1 MQWEKGEFSL
11 TYDIGDITLYAKRLN
26 GIVCPTHFLSISE
39 EELFQGQARVLQE
52 YGVEVAKVTSCP
64 IRQSAKR
71 LFLQNEVIV
80 YNLSSYEH
88 HYVDTQVSFEEY
100 QKKFKSKTRST
111 LKKKVSKFFQDDP
124 GQNYFRKFRTA
135 EEIDSFIKLASLV
148 SAKTYQHR
156 LFGRGIPD
164 NREFCLRARKQAQL
178 GLVRGYLLYSEGNP
192 VAYTYAPTVNQ
203 GVLLYDYN
211 GYDPDYSKLSPGTV
225 MQYKIIEDL
234 CSDPDVRIYDLC
246 TGEDDAKML
255 FSTDSRYCADVLV
268 LRKSLGNMF
277 LVMTHFALTSFS
289 SGAGKFLSYLNLK
302 SRLKKYIRRNVH
314 TIESSQVDQV

>member
-11 TYDIGDITLYAKRLN
+11 MYDIGDITLYAKRLN

-39 EELFQGQARVLQE
+39 EELFQDQARVLEE

-64 IRQSAKR
+64 IRQSEKR
-71 LFLQNEVIV
+71 LFLQNGVIV
-80 YNLSSYEH
+80 YILSSYDH
-88 HYVDTQVSFEEY
+88 HYVDTQINFEEY

-111 LKKKVSKFFQDDP
+111 LKRKVSKFFQDDP
-124 GQNYFRKFRTA
+124 DGNYFRKFRTA
-135 EEIDSFIKLASLV
+135 EEIDCFIKLASLV
-148 SAKTYQHR
+148 SVKTYQHR

-164 NREFCLRARKQAQL
+164 SREFCLHARKQAQL
-178 GLVRGYLLYSEGNP
+178 GLVRGYLLYLGGNP
-192 VAYTYAPTVNQ
+192 VAYTYAPIVNQ
-203 GVLLYDYN
+203 EVLLYDYN
-211 GYDPDYSKLSPGTV
+211 GYDPVYSKLSPGTV

-246 TGEDDAKML
+246 TGEDEAKML

-268 LRKSLGNMF
+268 LRKSLRNMF
-277 LVMTHFALTSFS
+277 LVTTHFALTSFS
-289 SGAGKFLSYLNLK
+289 SGAGKFLGRLNLK
-302 SRLKKYIRRNVH
+302 SRLKKYIRRNVQ

>member
-1 MQWEKGEFSL
+1 MQWEKSEFNL
-11 TYDIGDITLYAKRLN
+11 TYDIGDITLCAKRLK
-26 GIVCPTHFLSISE
+26 GIVCPTHFLSMSE
-39 EELFQGQARVLQE
+39 EELFQGQAKVLGE

-71 LFLQNEVIV
+71 LSLQGEFIV

-88 HYVDTQVSFEEY
+88 HYIATQISFEEY

-111 LKKKVSKFFQDDP
+111 LKRKVSKFFQDDP
-124 GQNYFRKFRTA
+124 GRNYFRKFRTA
-135 EEIDSFIKLASLV
+135 EEIDSFVKLASLV

-164 NREFCLRARKQAQL
+164 NREFCLRARKQAEL
-178 GLVRGYLLYSEGNP
+178 GLVRGYLLYFNGKP
-192 VAYTYAPTVNQ
+192 IAYTYAPTVNE

-211 GYDPDYSKLSPGTV
+211 GYDPDHSNLSPGTV

-234 CSDPDVRIYDLC
+234 CSDPDVKIYDLC
-246 TGEDDAKML
+246 TGEDDAKRL
-255 FSTDSRYCADVLV
+255 FSTDSRYCADILV
-268 LRKSLGNMF
+268 LRKSLRNIL

-289 SGAGKFLSYLNLK
+289 RGAGKFLRCLNLK
-302 SRLKKYIRRNVH
+302 SRLKRYIRRNAH